1 MEKGV
6 RDIYFA
12 GGCFWGVEEFFSRL
26 PGVVGVTCG
35 YANGRSLNPTYG
47 EVCSGATGH
56 AETVHVRYDPAAVSL
71 TDLIEGFFRIIDPV
85 SLNRQGNDVGT
96 QYRTGIYYADERD
109 RPVIEEAMRREQE
122 KHDLPLAVEA
132 GPLENYSLA
141 EEAHQKYLKKHP
153 GGYCHIDLEKA
164 LRPPAAYQRPSD
176 TELKERLSP
185 LAYEIVRHGATE
197 PAFSGAYWNHK
208 ERGLYVDAAS
218 GEPLFSSSD
227 KFDSGSGWPSFTR
240 AIQPNAVTAHADNSF
255 GMQRVE
261 IRSRIG
267 DSHLG
272 HVFNDGPRERGG
284 LRFCINSA
292 ALRFVPY
299 EEMESAGYGAWKEKV
314 KQEKPTIHEK

>member
-1 MEKGV
+1 MEQENGI

-26 PGVVGVTCG
+26 PGVAGVTCG
-35 YANGRSLNPTYG
+35 YANGRSVNPTYR

-71 TDLIEGFFRIIDPV
+71 KELIERFFRIIDPV
-85 SLNRQGNDVGT
+85 SINRQGNDVGT
-96 QYRTGIYYADERD
+96 QYRTGIYYVDERD

-122 KHDLPLAVEA
+122 RHDRPLAVEL

-153 GGYCHIDLEKA
+153 GGYCHINLEEA
-164 LRPPAAYQRPSD
+164 LRPRPAFRRPDDS
-176 TELKERLSP
+176 ELRERLSP

-197 PAFSGAYWNHK
+197 PAFSGDYWNHK
-208 ERGLYVDAAS
+208 GRGLYVDAAS

-227 KFDSGSGWPSFTR
+227 KFDSGTGWPSFTR
-240 AIQPNAVTAHADNSF
+240 TIQPDAVTAHADNRF

-261 IRSRIG
+261 VKSRIG
-267 DSHLG
+267 ESHLG
-272 HVFNDGPRERGG
+272 HVFNDGPREQGG

-292 ALRFVPY
+292 ALRFIPY
-299 EEMESAGYGAWKEKV
+299 EEMESAGYGAWKDRIK
-314 KQEKPTIHEK
+314 